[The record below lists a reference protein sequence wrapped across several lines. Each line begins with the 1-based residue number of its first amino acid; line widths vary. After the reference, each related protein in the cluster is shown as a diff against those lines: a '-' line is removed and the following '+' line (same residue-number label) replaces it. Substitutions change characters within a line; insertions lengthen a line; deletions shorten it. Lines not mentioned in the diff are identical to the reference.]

1 MKKYLSS
8 LLVMSLVVL
17 SACQGGSQ
25 GANNT
30 TQENGI
36 PQAAVVPP
44 DPFKGDGV
52 VDEKT
57 ALYFLDNDS
66 LEDVAVTTPYY
77 AGAQPSLLPAYV
89 KFDGLRK
96 TKVQEAIRLTGEV
109 FDSAKQLRDAMRPLK
124 DAHLQLMAKVLEQD
138 KTLGNYAKG
147 YLEQVSFYDV
157 KEKLLELAIDSAV
170 VDSTNARTASTSEY
184 FRSNQ
189 QLDYGATVYEDFL
202 VFMANSAKLS
212 RALEASTDPTVKS
225 AADEFDKA
233 MEGVGSVDAPIR
245 SILKNRLLAEVALR
259 QLETADYYMTMAGL
273 EYAGEILPSIKA
285 QVESLKPSEDL
296 EQEDIDLMKEY
307 VAQYES
313 AIKNFSTQLEK
324 IDVEKSLLALPVP
337 GKVTGWIPY
346 ALAGVGD
353 TLSWAYNSV
362 VDTADQYATKIEN
375 AASSAASSV
384 ASGVSYGYQAVK
396 GGVNTAV
403 DFGVSTAQ
411 SASRSIA
418 SAYNAVSTSAYNP
431 FNSKTYQDLKAM
443 TNLLSQVPGVALDYL
458 SAETRNGLES
468 TVGKYYYGKSDED
481 IARIQKEQYQKVLM
495 NFLMGTSGSEIMKQ
509 AKKNFEA
516 VEEGSS
522 KYVEDFVKDLA
533 GGEGWSSWGANKLT
547 NFLVSTLT
555 TFGKGTSVL
564 ADSQSS
570 GIDKAGAIFDIG
582 LTMIGGSKSFV
593 KGSSV
598 VSNTVEAGAGFAEK
612 TLNWFAKKLT
622 GGKIAYYESQL
633 ARAEAILAKEGISKA
648 EREAAKALRKKM
660 KGWIGNL
667 VGDERAFQKNID
679 ELGSAIKKTLGG
691 AAPREVIEGA
701 KQEIGTSL
709 TNILKR
715 SFEHGLSGYWDA
727 LKTMYGTDA
736 VDFVNTFV
744 GSLIDGKI
752 SDLVKGI
759 LNNTSM
765 PWNIIVCDGSY
776 RGDWPIQGGKS
787 FPVDGTIDGNLFTAS
802 GSYAMTYY
810 GVAISTKF
818 TLNGSVDAEGK
829 MSGTISGGGSIKGQI
844 KGQSSGGGS
853 FTGTCDG
860 ETVRLDYSVSGSTS
874 ISGAGTYGGGQ
885 NGVLTLT
892 RI

>member
-8 LLVMSLVVL
+8 LLVMSFVVL
-17 SACQGGSQ
+17 SACQGGPQ

-30 TQENGI
+30 TQENSALQG
-36 PQAAVVPP
+36 AVVPA
-44 DPFKGDGV
+44 DPFKADVV

-57 ALYFLDNDS
+57 APYFLDNDS
-66 LEDVAVTTPYY
+66 LEDVLVMTPYY

-89 KFDGLRK
+89 KFDELRK
-96 TKVQEAIRLTGEV
+96 AKVQEAIQLSQKV
-109 FDSAKQLRDAMRPLK
+109 FESAKQLRDAIRPFK
-124 DAHLQLMAKVLEQD
+124 EAHLKLMATVLEQD

-147 YLEQVSFYDV
+147 YLDQVSFYEV
-157 KEKLLELAIDSAV
+157 KEKFLELAIESAV
-170 VDSTNARTASTSEY
+170 ADSTNFRTASTTEY
-184 FRSNQ
+184 LRTNQ
-189 QLDYGATVYEDFL
+189 QLDYGAVVYEDFL
-202 VFMANSAKLS
+202 VFVANSAKLS
-212 RALEASTDPTVKS
+212 RALEPNTDPTVKG
-225 AADEFDKA
+225 ALEEFNKI
-233 MEGVGSVDAPIR
+233 MEGVGSVDEAIR
-245 SILKNRLLAEVALR
+245 GVLKHRLLAQVALR

-273 EYAGEILPSIKA
+273 EYAGDTLPAIKA
-285 QVESLKPSEDL
+285 RVDSLKPSEDL
-296 EQEDIDLMKEY
+296 EQEDIDVMKDY

-313 AIKNFSTQLEK
+313 AIKNFSAKLETV
-324 IDVEKSLLALPVP
+324 DVERTLIALPVP
-337 GKVTGWIPY
+337 AKVSGWVPY
-346 ALAGVGD
+346 ARAGVGD
-353 TLSWAYNSV
+353 ALSWAYNSV
-362 VDTADQYATKIEN
+362 VDTADQCATKIEN
-375 AASSAASSV
+375 AASSAATSV
-384 ASGVSYGYQAVK
+384 ASGVSYGYQVVK

-403 DFGVSTAQ
+403 NFSVSTAQ

-418 SAYNAVSTSAYNP
+418 SAYQAVSTSAYNP
-431 FNSKTYQDLKAM
+431 FNSQTYQDLKAM
-443 TNLLSQVPGVALDYL
+443 SNLLSQIPGVALDYL
-458 SAETRNGLES
+458 SAETRNGLEK

-481 IARIQKEQYQKVLM
+481 IARIQKEQYAKVLM
-495 NFLMGTSGSEIMKQ
+495 NFLTGTSGSEIMKQ

-533 GGEGWSSWGANKLT
+533 GGEGWTSWGANKLT
-547 NFLVSTLT
+547 NLLVSTLT

-582 LTMIGGSKSFV
+582 LSMIGGSKSFV

-598 VSNTVEAGAGFAEK
+598 VSNTVEASAGFAEK

-648 EREAAKALRKKM
+648 EREAAKALKNKM

-679 ELGSAIKKTLGG
+679 ELGNAIKKTLGG
-691 AAPREVIEGA
+691 AAPAEVIKGA

-709 TNILKR
+709 TNILKK

-727 LKTMYGTDA
+727 LKTLYGTDA
-736 VDFVNTFV
+736 VDFMNTFV
-744 GSLIDGKI
+744 GSLIDAKI

-776 RGDWPIQGGKS
+776 HGDWPIQGGKS
-787 FPVDGTIDGNLFTAS
+787 FPVDGTIDGDLFTAS

-829 MSGTISGGGSIKGQI
+829 LSGTISGGGSIKGQI

-885 NGVLTLT
+885 DGVLTLT
-892 RI
+892 RT